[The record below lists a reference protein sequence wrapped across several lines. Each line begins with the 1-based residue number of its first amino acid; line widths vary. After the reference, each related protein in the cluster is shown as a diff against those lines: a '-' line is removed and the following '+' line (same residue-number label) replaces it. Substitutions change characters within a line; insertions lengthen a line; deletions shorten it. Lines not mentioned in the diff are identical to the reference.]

1 MAEML
6 SDISIVNIL
15 LNSALPYAK
24 ETSLLT
30 NGNKHIHNIP
40 FHYTIC
46 TSKELTKVDMHIF
59 KY

>member
-15 LNSALPYAK
+15 QNSALPYAK

-30 NGNKHIHNIP
+30 NGKKT
-40 FHYTIC
+40 Y
-46 TSKELTKVDMHIF
+46 S
-59 KY
+59 